1 MVVTLDPL
9 NLYYLPQDGE
19 LSDIVNN
26 TAPLNLTSTKYL
38 MHLVRD
44 SLSSRFIPSTYT
56 SLFYNSVIGNNLS
69 YFSMSYDGTERK
81 VGKRR

>member
-9 NLYYLPQDGE
+9 NLYYLPQGGE

-26 TAPLNLTSTKYL
+26 TAPLNLTTTKYL
-38 MHLVRD
+38 MDLVRD
-44 SLSSRFIPSTYT
+44 ALSSRFIPSTDT

-81 VGKRR
+81 VGNRR